1 MTRPALCQHLPPL
14 PRPLLSNRA
23 PFPDWWGAAPPLP
36 TLPPRPW
43 PRPPAAKE
51 RGSLDRSSS
60 GPWLEAGSG
69 RWSMAVT
76 QRLAD
81 GRKSPPL
88 SSTMLPRLLDSR
100 PKSSR
105 PLTSSEHL
113 VSTIQG
119 PLTIWTYHSFFCKYN
134 LGPSLKIKYQE
145 NGWEYQ
151 RASFIGLKFGISRI
165 TRLWFQVFKWL
176 HL

>member
-1 MTRPALCQHLPPL
+1 MTRPVLCQLLPPL

-23 PFPDWWGAAPPLP
+23 PFPDWWGAAPLLP

-51 RGSLDRSSS
+51 RGSLDRSSTS
-60 GPWLEAGSG
+60 PWPEAGSG

-76 QRLAD
+76 QRPAD
-81 GRKSPPL
+81 GRKSPPP
-88 SSTMLPRLLDSR
+88 SSTMLPRLLGSR

-113 VSTIQG
+113 VSTFGESFEQTLW
-119 PLTIWTYHSFFCKYN
+119 PLILRFF
-134 LGPSLKIKYQE
+134 
-145 NGWEYQ
+145 W
-151 RASFIGLKFGISRI
+151 
-165 TRLWFQVFKWL
+165 V
-176 HL
+176 